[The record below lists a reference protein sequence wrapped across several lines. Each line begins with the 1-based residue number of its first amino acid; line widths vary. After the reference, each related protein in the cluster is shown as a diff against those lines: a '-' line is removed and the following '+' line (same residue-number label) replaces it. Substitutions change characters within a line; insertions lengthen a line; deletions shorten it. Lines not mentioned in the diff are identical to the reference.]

1 MPVYEYECQDCD
13 KQFEV
18 FQSIKDNPLKNCK
31 FCEGKVR
38 RLISQSSFALKGGG
52 WYKDNYSKGG
62 SKEKKTPDKAEP
74 APKIEKKDPKGPQS
88 KPESKAG

>member
-1 MPVYEYECQDCD
+1 MPVYEYECQDCG

-52 WYKDNYSKGG
+52 WYKDSYSKGG
-62 SKEKKTPDKAEP
+62 SKDKKAPEKAET
-74 APKIEKKDPKGPQS
+74 APKNEKKDPKAHKS